1 MGRFVLKSNIDISKV
16 RVLLRLPIDGKVI
29 RRISECPATRHL
41 LSCILLRGP
50 RSWQACHA
58 SQRRMATIRPTISA
72 SMPSRKR
79 NGPRNPS
86 EKGWA
91 TRNSPS
97 R

>member
-16 RVLLRLPIDGKVI
+16 RVLLRLP
-29 RRISECPATRHL
+29 RRESHKTSLGVSCNETSSFL
-41 LSCILLRGP
+41 LLLRVP
-50 RSWQACHA
+50 RRWRARHA

-72 SMPSRKR
+72 SMRSRKR
-79 NGPRNPS
+79 DAPRNPS